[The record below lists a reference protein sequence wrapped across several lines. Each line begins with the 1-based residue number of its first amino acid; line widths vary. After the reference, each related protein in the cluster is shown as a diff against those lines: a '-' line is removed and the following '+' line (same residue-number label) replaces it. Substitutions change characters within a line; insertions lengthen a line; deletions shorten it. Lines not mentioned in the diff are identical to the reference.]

1 MAAAMQEKK
10 VNIIHY
16 LVVLAFCF
24 LFRFI
29 PPFAALTPYGMAILG
44 AFLGAIYGWTFIDMI
59 FPSFMALVGTGLT
72 IGMNEMIGSAFGTTV
87 ISMIFIYLIIGV
99 CMEVGAIDWL
109 VNKFLSAKF
118 MVGKPWLMIWF
129 VYFAGLWLGGM
140 NSVVMIVVFL
150 SFLNSIFKQ
159 VGMPL
164 QTKETVLIALG
175 TVYAISLGQ
184 IMIPFMGLGLTLT
197 AVYSAMFQSAL
208 PFAPWIGTML
218 PMNLVM
224 ITAYVLLMKFVFR
237 CDLSALKNMTDD
249 MLKGSSKITKD
260 QKLSLIFFAL
270 FFICMICSSI
280 TQFGVVYKVFS
291 TLGMFGI
298 TAAVLCAMMMV
309 KREDGTPLLNF
320 RKAATMIGWEPVL
333 LTAFIMVVGTYMN
346 SADAGISTSLRM
358 LIAPLSGL
366 SPFAFIFIALGV
378 GAILTN
384 FATNLIIII
393 IIMPVV
399 VQYAMQ
405 VGMPTLGVLCL
416 LFMSCHI
423 CLATPAAS
431 PQTGITFANE
441 MFDKKKGMTYGAI
454 MVVILY
460 IIQMVVG
467 MAWINLIF

>member
-1 MAAAMQEKK
+1 
-10 VNIIHY
+10 
-16 LVVLAFCF
+16 
-24 LFRFI
+24 
-29 PPFAALTPYGMAILG
+29 
-44 AFLGAIYGWTFIDMI
+44 MI
-59 FPSFMALVGTGLT
+59 FPSFMALVGVGLSV
-72 IGMNEMIGSAFGTTV
+72 GMNTMIGSAFGTTV

-99 CMEVGAIDWL
+99 CMELGSIDWL

-129 VYFAGLWLGGM
+129 IFFAGLLMGGL
-140 NSVVMIVVFL
+140 NSVVMIVIFL
-150 SFLNSIFKQ
+150 SFLNSVFKQ

-164 QTKETVLIALG
+164 KTKETVLIALG

-208 PFAPWIGTML
+208 PFVPWIVTIAPL
-218 PMNLVM
+218 NLVM
-224 ITAYVLLMKFVFR
+224 ITAFVLLMKFVFR
-237 CDLSALKNMTDD
+237 CDLSALKNMTSD
-249 MLKGSSKITKD
+249 MVKESQKITRD
-260 QKLSLIFFAL
+260 QKLSLL
-270 FFICMICSSI
+270 FFLGFMVCMICSSI
-280 TQFGVVYKVFS
+280 TQLGPVYKVFS

-298 TAAVLCAMMMV
+298 TAAVLCLMMMI
-309 KREDGTPLLNF
+309 KRTDGTPLLNF
-320 RKAATMIGWEPVL
+320 RKSATMIGWEPVL
-333 LTAFIMVVGTYMN
+333 LTAYIMVIGTYMN
-346 SADAGISTSLRM
+346 APEAGISTSLRM
-358 LIAPLSGL
+358 LISPLSGL

-405 VGMPTLGVLCL
+405 IGMAPLGVLCL

-441 MFDKKKGMTYGAI
+441 MFDKGKGMKYGAI

-460 IIQMVVG
+460 VIQMVVG
-467 MAWINLIF
+467 MAWINFIF